1 MAAKTEA
8 WTYFR
13 AKDDGFTMTLERME
27 KKTSDFSRKSKKNI
41 DSVSYS
47 FKKLRS
53 DISSLSG
60 SLGNMPL
67 IGGIGAAGLYAT
79 GKTALEKFATRESQ
93 ETSIKFLSKTEEE
106 GKSNLAFLRKL
117 SNDYGVEFGGMLD
130 GYKQLKANMNMM
142 DIAPEEQNAKFKKI
156 SAAIRVMGLDA
167 QQSGSV
173 FYAFSQMMS
182 KGQIQAQELKL
193 QLANVFPAAVPI
205 LAKSMGK
212 SVGDLNKMLD
222 AGAISWKKY
231 GDNFI
236 NYMYDNVK
244 DGLPNAVNKLSAGL
258 ARASNTWADAWVN
271 MGNAISDSGVLDFV
285 TEIGTELGNWAKDN
299 KEMISSTI
307 KGGVDW
313 VKGAF
318 QWGIEHK
325 DEIGSLLKG
334 IGIFIVAVKTANL
347 LMMFTNPITLAAAGM
362 AAIVVSINAAVE
374 GINKA
379 KEAEKAKKNA
389 YDKTTPFAAGE
400 SFVAGGRNLMY
411 GAWNTMPFVGN
422 YKQGGSQLAAGT
434 NQILLGTAQSILE
447 LSALASN
454 KFDSTK
460 DRGYAGN
467 VSDWMG
473 RTAMEQ
479 EKWLNPQDFR
489 ADIPTQNSAVPSFM
503 NESWGVNVKRDDSKQ
518 ENTDNAIAMAKII
531 ADAVKQVNIMVNSG
545 DSKIAVSS
553 ASGQAIKP
561 QSFRAYE
568 Q

>member
-13 AKDDGFTMTLERME
+13 AKDDGFTMILERME

-67 IGGIGAAGLYAT
+67 IGGIGAAGLYTT
-79 GKTALEKFATRESQ
+79 GKKALEKFATRESQ

-142 DIAPEEQNAKFKKI
+142 NIAPEEQNAKFKKI

-222 AGAISWKKY
+222 AGVISWKKY

-236 NYMYDNVK
+236 NYIYDNVK
-244 DGLPNAVNKLSAGL
+244 DGIPNAVNNLSAGL
-258 ARASNTWADAWVN
+258 ARASNTWEDAWVK
-271 MGNAISDSGVLDFV
+271 MGDSIAASGVLDFV

-313 VKGAF
+313 MKGAF
-318 QWGIEHK
+318 EWGIAHK
-325 DEIGSLLKG
+325 DEIGSLLTG
-334 IGIFIVAVKTANL
+334 IGIFIAAVKTANL
-347 LMMFTNPITLAAAGM
+347 MMMFTNPIVAAAAGL
-362 AAIVVSINAAVE
+362 ALVVVAIDQAL
-374 GINKA
+374 
-379 KEAEKAKKNA
+379 KEIEKANALEKTKDQSKNRT
-389 YDKTTPFAAGE
+389 YTGYGAGE
-400 SFVAGGRNLMY
+400 SLVIGGKNLFK
-411 GAWNTMPFVGN
+411 GAWNTTFGGDPIKGVHEIIA
-422 YKQGGSQLAAGT
+422 GGSQIGLGVAQGAALY
-434 NQILLGTAQSILE
+434 NEKVSE
-447 LSALASN
+447 N
-454 KFDSTK
+454 VW
-460 DRGYAGN
+460 GYKQPKI
-467 VSDWMG
+467 SDNFG
-473 RTAMEQ
+473 RAAMRF
-479 EKWLNPQDFR
+479 EKGLNPQDFR
-489 ADIPTQNSAVPSFM
+489 ADIPTQSSAVPSFM
-503 NESWGVNVKRDDSKQ
+503 NESWGVNVKRDDTKQ

-545 DSKIAVSS
+545 DSKIAFSS

>member
-27 KKTSDFSRKSKKNI
+27 KKTSDFSKKSKKNI
-41 DSVSYS
+41 DKVSYS

-53 DISSLSG
+53 DISSMSG

-67 IGGIGAAGLYAT
+67 IGGLGAAGIYAT
-79 GKTALEKFATRESQ
+79 GKTALEKFASREAQ

-182 KGQIQAQELKL
+182 KNQIQAQELKL

-205 LAKSMGK
+205 LAKSMGVNVK
-212 SVGDLNKMLD
+212 KLNEMLD

-236 NYMYDNVK
+236 NFMYDNVK
-244 DGLPNAVNKLSAGL
+244 NGIPNAVNTISAGL

-271 MGNAISDSGVLDFV
+271 MGNAIASSGVLDFV

-318 QWGIEHK
+318 QWGVEHK
-325 DEIGSLLKG
+325 EEIGSLLKG
-334 IGIFIVAVKTANL
+334 IGLFIVAVKTANL
-347 LMMFTNPITLAAAGM
+347 MMMFTNPIVAAAAGLALVV
-362 AAIVVSINAAVE
+362 AAIDQALAGIEKANA
-374 GINKA
+374 K
-379 KEAEKAKKNA
+379 EKAKKEKKGNTGYGA
-389 YDKTTPFAAGE
+389 LE
-400 SFVAGGRNLMY
+400 SFVLGGKNTLK
-411 GAWNTMPFVGN
+411 GAWNITPF
-422 YKQGGSQLAAGT
+422 GGDPIKGLSQITAGT
-434 NQILLGTAQSILE
+434 SQM
-447 LSALASN
+447 ALATVQSAALLN
-454 KFDSTK
+454 ETAVKKGWGYEQPKISDNLGRASMKF
-460 DRGYAGN
+460 
-467 VSDWMG
+467 
-473 RTAMEQ
+473 
-479 EKWLNPQDFR
+479 EKWLNPLDFKPEM
-489 ADIPTQNSAVPSFM
+489 DAVNPENYLLNRQFPKENVSRDPEMQPSINDM
-503 NESWGVNVKRDDSKQ
+503 MRMW
-518 ENTDNAIAMAKII
+518 
-531 ADAVKQVNIMVNSG
+531 ADAMRNVTQVVTVNN
-545 DSKIAVSS
+545 DNVAVDYSY
-553 ASGQAIKP
+553 GGAIKP
-561 QSFRAYE
+561 Q
-568 Q
+568 

>member
-236 NYMYDNVK
+236 NFMYDNVK
-244 DGLPNAVNKLSAGL
+244 DGLPNAINTVSAGL

-271 MGNAISDSGVLDFV
+271 MGNAIADSGVLDFV
-285 TEIGTELGNWAKDN
+285 TEIGTELGNWARDN
-299 KEMISSTI
+299 KTMISDSI

-318 QWGIEHK
+318 EWGVAHK
-325 DEIGSLLKG
+325 EEIGSLLKG
-334 IGIFIVAVKTANL
+334 IGLFIVGIKAANL
-347 LMMFTNPITLAAAGM
+347 ALMFTNPIVLAAAAM
-362 AAIVVSINAAVE
+362 AGLVVSIDLAMTKLKDA
-374 GINKA
+374 KA
-379 KEAEKAKKNA
+379 EQKKQDAKKDGVVVPLSGLANVWAGIGNVA
-389 YDKTTPFAAGE
+389 YGSKNLFKGLTKGE
-400 SFVAGGRNLMY
+400 NEPILS
-411 GAWNTMPFVGN
+411 P
-422 YKQGGSQLAAGT
+422 LATGLT
-434 NQILLGTAQSILE
+434 QILAGTAQGFIYGSGKMRG
-447 LSALASN
+447 A
-454 KFDSTK
+454 KFDEELDYKKERGQRWYEALGKYGMEREQSLYSESSPNSVYETLSEKSESYRPLK
-460 DRGYAGN
+460 DRVTETNSN
-467 VSDWMG
+467 VDQQSIID
-473 RTAMEQ
+473 
-479 EKWLNPQDFR
+479 
-489 ADIPTQNSAVPSFM
+489 
-503 NESWGVNVKRDDSKQ
+503 
-518 ENTDNAIAMAKII
+518 AILKGFEMAKMNIT
-531 ADAVKQVNIMVNSG
+531 VKNDNVYDHVMG
-545 DSKIAVSS
+545 H
-553 ASGQAIKP
+553 AIKP
-561 QSFRAYE
+561 Q
-568 Q
+568 

>member
-142 DIAPEEQNAKFKKI
+142 NIAPEEQNAKFKKI

-222 AGAISWKKY
+222 AGVISWKKY

-236 NYMYDNVK
+236 NYIYDNVK
-244 DGLPNAVNKLSAGL
+244 DGIPNAVNNLSAGL
-258 ARASNTWADAWVN
+258 ARASNTWEDAWVK
-271 MGNAISDSGVLDFV
+271 MGDSIAASGVLDFV

-313 VKGAF
+313 MKGAF
-318 QWGIEHK
+318 EWGIAHK
-325 DEIGSLLKG
+325 DEIGSLLTG
-334 IGIFIVAVKTANL
+334 IGIFIAAVKTANL
-347 LMMFTNPITLAAAGM
+347 MMMFTNPIVAAAAGL
-362 AAIVVSINAAVE
+362 ALVVVAIDQALK
-374 GINKA
+374 GI
-379 KEAEKAKKNA
+379 EKANALEKTKDQSKNRT
-389 YDKTTPFAAGE
+389 YTGYGAGE
-400 SFVAGGRNLMY
+400 SLVIGGKNLFK
-411 GAWNTMPFVGN
+411 GAWNTTFGGDPIKGVHEIIA
-422 YKQGGSQLAAGT
+422 GGSQIGLGVAQGAALYNEKVSENVWGYK
-434 NQILLGTAQSILE
+434 Q
-447 LSALASN
+447 
-454 KFDSTK
+454 TK
-460 DRGYAGN
+460 I
-467 VSDWMG
+467 SDNFG
-473 RTAMEQ
+473 RAAMRF
-479 EKWLNPQDFR
+479 EKGLNPQDFR
-489 ADIPTQNSAVPSFM
+489 PDIPTQSSVVPSFM
-503 NESWGVNVKRDDSKQ
+503 NESWGINVKRDDSKQ

-531 ADAVKQVNIMVNSG
+531 ADAVKQVNILVNSG

-568 Q
+568 